1 MLAAMGKDV
10 RRDRILFVDVE
21 MTCWEG
27 PPPEG
32 ERSEV
37 IEIGLV
43 EVDNADLAVVRSGSL
58 LCLPRASTISPY
70 CTALT
75 GITPEEMKARGV
87 PFGDACNGVMKRFGS
102 RNKAWFAWGSDDE
115 AIRAEC
121 LLKGAA
127 YPFSGAF
134 INLGLMTRLLVCGE
148 RRLSLEEAS
157 AAAGHP
163 PFKAHRAEPDA
174 AATAA
179 VYLDLAR
186 RWREIAP
193 RDQPTVGLT
202 S

>member
-21 MTCWEG
+21 MTCWDG
-27 PPPEG
+27 PPPAG
-32 ERSEV
+32 ERPEV
-37 IEIGLV
+37 IEIGIV
-43 EVDNADLAVVRSGSL
+43 EIDNASFDVVRSGTL

-75 GITPEEMKARGV
+75 GITPAEMKAKGV
-87 PFGDACNGVMKRFGS
+87 PFGDACNTLMKRFGS

-121 LLKGAA
+121 RLKGAA
-127 YPFSGAF
+127 YPLSGAF
-134 INLGLMTRLLVCGE
+134 INLGLMTRLLVRGE
-148 RRLSLEEAS
+148 RRLSLEEAA

-179 VYLDLAR
+179 VYVDLAK
-186 RWREIAP
+186 RWRALAP
-193 RDQPTVGLT
+193 RNEPDVRFAR
-202 S
+202 